1 MATHST
7 DDQAL
12 AAALAAARSEPEK
25 QDNWALAEQLAEIL
39 QRVDEVAAA
48 YREAL
53 AHDLSP
59 DAIERLGRRAAA
71 FHEAWLG
78 DDNASL
84 ARVLLR
90 VLAVQPGADWAF
102 SQLTAVYTLRER
114 WADLLALYDQ
124 TLIAPVGEARRVH
137 LLEEAANIAR
147 DFAGQADR
155 AVGYMQQLLAL
166 RPGDE
171 RLEASLER
179 LLERQSRWGDLVA
192 LWKRRIELQGREAT
206 AGLQARIAEAS
217 LDKLHDPAL
226 ALEEVR
232 TLLGDSPGDAEGSA
246 LLERLIL
253 MKSADAGVRAGALD
267 LLRTSFEEARRP
279 EEVIRVLGVAL
290 PLADAASAIA
300 LHREIGERLVAIDRS
315 ASAMEHY
322 VALLAL
328 APDAIDDQRRLRHL
342 AEATGEY
349 ILYVMGLQGAA
360 DVATDGERRVA
371 LLAEAG
377 DVQHLTLHDVAAAI
391 ELYTR
396 VLAERSVPAATALRV
411 ARVLDGLLEETG
423 RTAERLVVLERLGAL
438 EDAPARTQALGDAA
452 RLAESLGEP
461 ERALASWRARLGH
474 DGDDSEALEHAIRLL
489 ESLTRWA
496 ELVGVLRQRA
506 DGPVAPHQRRA
517 DLVRVAVLE
526 AQQLDDAASAITTWG
541 AIQREFGE
549 NSETVEALAELL
561 SRVTRWKDLAELLGR
576 AAGRETAA
584 VADLSTRLGDVF
596 RGQLGQTS
604 RAVACYDAA
613 LSADPS
619 HAGAR
624 AGLFAVL
631 DDAVARP
638 AAVELL
644 GKLHRK
650 REEWADLA
658 GIVEARLAGTDDP
671 RKQAEILRE
680 TATLQEQH
688 VKNPDAALGLLRR
701 AFARI
706 PRDRELERD
715 LVRLADQT
723 GDWRTAVDAYREAV
737 SSLVGEPRRSAE
749 LRLSEARILEHKL
762 SEPEPAL
769 VAYNAVLAI
778 EPGDPDAVR
787 GAVRTAARVGR
798 WDAVAAALVGQ
809 VAADEKLD
817 ASLLALI
824 ESQAAELG
832 GWEGL
837 TLALEAALRGARL
850 PANAAAFLTARVAV
864 WHRDHRGDAAAA
876 AAALQ
881 RSLTIQPGVL
891 ERLVMLA
898 ELQRSSPDAT
908 LIDTLLA
915 LDAQRED
922 NFDELYEASELALG
936 LDGDTPRARD
946 ILNRL
951 KDRAAA
957 LWNRGLSARGNRS
970 AEESVA
976 WGVQQLGRLHDQ
988 AGERREAADLLARSA
1003 TLPFAAETSQ
1013 AMRLR
1018 AAAIYGELGQRPV
1031 AINLYRGVLDER
1043 PDDLDTLRLLGAL
1056 LEAEERYPELLTL
1069 RHHELVRTDDPARK
1083 LELRLDIARVVGIVE
1098 QRGGR
1103 IEVLRRNLEEQPSHD
1118 PSLAALTEVLSA
1130 KASPDDL
1137 AGFLGQHAERLEAVG
1152 DKPRAVRLWSQ
1163 LATLAEQR
1171 LGDGERALEAHRRV
1185 VLLEPRH
1192 DALDALARLRMAR
1205 GEPAEAVPWL
1215 TQRLDK
1221 TPAGP
1226 ERTTVV
1232 LQLAEALLG
1241 ASRTERA
1248 IQVLARAVADEP
1260 GESRTRDQLLG
1271 LYRDAQAW
1279 EPLAA
1284 LLQVAAN
1291 NTDSRA
1297 QILAH
1302 LYEAAAIFR
1311 DKLGTLDRAIPVLE
1325 QLRRLVP
1332 DDRGVLQNLADALWS
1347 ANRHA
1352 DARVILEQLLA
1363 EFGRR
1368 RSSERAAVHTKL
1380 AALARG
1386 EGNRIEAL
1394 AQLELAT
1401 NMDMA
1406 NIPALQMLAE
1416 LSQESGDSAR
1426 AERSYRALL
1435 LAARRRT
1442 GEAGD
1447 DVLGISEALY
1457 ELHRLAAARKQE
1469 GPAAE
1474 LLESAIHTALQDDRE
1489 ARKLQRTLRLR
1500 GDAPLLIRVLRS
1512 RLSHGPEGEAKAEIL
1527 GDLADAL
1534 DTTGRADEALGL
1546 RLQAIQDA
1554 PGSASLHR
1562 AAAEQAARLGQ
1573 SQRYVDSLTALI
1585 ERARRKADSV
1595 IAADLLIRSAEIIE
1609 REFGDLERAAEMYGR
1624 VEAQGH
1630 RLVEAWMGL
1639 ARIAAARGDSARQVE
1654 LFERIQGAPDDAM
1667 SPELRARAAF
1677 GLAEIHLASPESR
1690 DAGVAAMRRALE
1702 TDPRYAVAEPILRRT
1717 LAAAPDHADLLALYE
1732 EVVREIGDK
1741 PQLLGFLER
1750 RAAVDHA
1757 DPAIAREATELAI
1770 ALSSESGEDERIDA
1784 LLARTLELAR
1794 EHSPSHEH
1802 AIWALLA
1809 LARRH
1814 QAAGDLGGAIAYL
1827 RDASAVAE
1835 PSQVHALGLELAT
1848 LAAAQPDKQSL
1859 AAELYEDLLA
1869 QDPSDRD
1876 VWQPLMDVYKRLED
1890 QSRLQQLVE
1899 STLQTLGDAKE
1910 RNTLRLE
1917 LVHSLL
1923 ANIGRETD
1931 AVRLLKD
1938 VLMEEPSHK
1947 EAEGLLASVFERT
1960 GYDSELV
1967 ELLNQQLLTAQE
1979 TKDAEGV
1986 VASAL
1991 RLGELHRRTQPDEAK
2006 SVYRAALEVAPES
2019 RELIE
2024 ALLSQL
2030 DPEHD
2035 TRERAEIT
2043 ERMLAVETGDAAVQ
2057 RTLDLASQWDK
2068 LGEPDS
2074 VARVLERGYKA
2085 APESEDL
2092 RARLESWYR
2101 QREDWASLATLL
2113 VESADRAIEPAE
2125 AVRLMREASE
2135 LYADQLSD
2143 AARAAEVLRK
2153 AVSVDPVNMDLLR
2166 ELVARLADTGEH
2178 QAAIDELTQAID
2190 WQPLDQSTLVE
2201 FLRRRA
2207 ELGMIV
2213 GAEAQAAADLER
2225 AYEVVGAELIPD
2237 LVDGL
2242 ERWRSAATRRSDRAG
2257 ERAATLRLVE
2267 ILGKEGAG
2275 EQARVALAEW
2285 VAREPADSQA
2295 LRMLMDMDRA
2305 AGNWEAVLASVS
2317 KLVAAETGPAQ
2328 IEAVLQL
2335 VEASE
2340 KVGRPEDA
2348 RAGLEVAHQAQP
2360 QNEAVRGRLKQIYE
2374 EEENY
2379 PALARIL
2386 IGEASGIA
2394 DESARFLM
2402 LRQAGEL
2409 LLDEDPTSA
2418 AEALKQALALKPSD
2432 QAVNLLLVEAYTAAK
2447 QQDNADAILDA
2458 AIDAMK
2464 GRRSPEL
2471 CVLQYR
2477 KAAVA
2482 ASAGNQEQ
2490 QLHWLKE
2497 AHNTDR
2503 NNGDV
2508 AVELAALA
2516 EKLEDYDLAIRVLRS
2531 IALMEAAPMSRAVA
2545 YLRQGYIAERRGDRQ
2560 KAVLWGRKALMEDPN
2575 CSEATEFLKQI
2586 GEL

>member
-12 AAALAAARSEPEK
+12 AAALAAARSDPEK

-102 SQLTAVYTLRER
+102 AQLTAVYTLRER
-114 WADLLALYDQ
+114 WTDLLALYDQ
-124 TLIAPVGEARRVH
+124 TLVAPIGEARRVQ

-166 RPGDE
+166 RPNDE

-192 LWKRRIELQGREAT
+192 LWKRRIELFGREAT

-217 LDKLHDPAL
+217 LDRLHNPAL

-232 TLLGDSPGDAEGSA
+232 TLLSDSPGDGEGSA
-246 LLERLIL
+246 LLERLL
-253 MKSADAGVRAGALD
+253 VMKSAEATVRVGALD

-290 PLADAASAIA
+290 PLAETAAAIA

-315 ASAMEHY
+315 VSAMEHY

-328 APDAIDDQRRLRHL
+328 APDAQDDQRRLRHL
-342 AEATGEY
+342 AEATGEF

-360 DVATDGERRVA
+360 DVASDGERRVA

-377 DVQHLTLHDVAAAI
+377 DVQHSTLHDTAAAI

-396 VLAERSVPAATALRV
+396 VLAEKAVPAATALRV
-411 ARVLDGLLEETG
+411 ARVLHRLLEETG
-423 RTAERLVVLERLGAL
+423 RSAERLVVLERLGAL
-438 EDAPARTQALGDAA
+438 EDGPTRTQALGDAA

-474 DGDDSEALEHAIRLL
+474 DGEDSEALAHAIRLL
-489 ESLTRWA
+489 EQLGRWA

-517 DLVRVAVLE
+517 DLTRVAVLE

-549 NSETVEALAELL
+549 NNETVEALAELL
-561 SRVTRWKDLAELLGR
+561 SRVTRWKELAELLGR
-576 AAGRETAA
+576 AAGRETAS
-584 VADLSTRLGDVF
+584 VADLSTRLGDVY
-596 RGQLGQTS
+596 RGQLGQST

-613 LSADPS
+613 LSADPA
-619 HAGAR
+619 HTGAR
-624 AGLFAVL
+624 AGLLAVL

-680 TATLQEQH
+680 TAALQEQH
-688 VKNPDAALGLLRR
+688 VRDPNAALGLLRR

-737 SSLVGEPRRSAE
+737 SALVGEPRRSAE

-762 SEPEPAL
+762 GEHEPAL

-798 WDAVAAALVGQ
+798 WDAVAVALVGQ
-809 VAADEKLD
+809 VAADDKLD
-817 ASLLALI
+817 TSLLTLI
-824 ESQAAELG
+824 ESQAGELG

-837 TLALEAALRGARL
+837 THALERVLRGARL
-850 PANAAAFLTARVAV
+850 PSGAHAFLTARVAL

-876 AAALQ
+876 SAALQ
-881 RSLTIQPGVL
+881 RSLAIQPGVL
-891 ERLVMLA
+891 ERLIMLA
-898 ELQRSSPDAT
+898 ELQRVAPDAS
-908 LIDTLLA
+908 LIETLLA

-957 LWNRGLSARGNRS
+957 LWNRGIPARGNHS

-988 AGERREAADLLARSA
+988 AGERRAAADLLARSA
-1003 TLPFAAETSQ
+1003 TLPFAPETSQ

-1018 AAAIYGELGQRPV
+1018 AAAIYGELGERTL

-1043 PDDLDTLRLLGAL
+1043 PDDLATLRLLGAL

-1069 RHHELVRTDDPARK
+1069 RHHELVRTDDPTRK

-1118 PSLAALTEVLSA
+1118 PSLAALTEVLAA
-1130 KASPDDL
+1130 KASPDEL
-1137 AGFLGQHAERLEAVG
+1137 AGFLGQHAERLEAVN
-1152 DKPRAVRLWSQ
+1152 DKPRAVRLWAQ
-1163 LATLAEQR
+1163 LAGLAEQR
-1171 LGDGERALEAHRRV
+1171 LGDVERALEAHRRV
-1185 VLLEPRH
+1185 VLLESRH

-1205 GEPAEAVPWL
+1205 HEPAEAVPWL

-1260 GESRTRDQLLG
+1260 SESRMRNQLLG

-1284 LLQVAAN
+1284 LLQVASAH
-1291 NTDSRA
+1291 TDQRA
-1297 QILAH
+1297 QIVAH
-1302 LYEAAAIFR
+1302 LYEAAAIYR
-1311 DKLGTLDRAIPVLE
+1311 DRLGTLDRAIPVLE

-1332 DDRGVLQNLADALWS
+1332 DDRGVLQTLADALWA

-1416 LSQESGDSAR
+1416 LSQESGDAAR

-1442 GEAGD
+1442 GEAAA

-1457 ELHRLAAARKQE
+1457 ELHRLATARKQE
-1469 GPAAE
+1469 GQAAE

-1512 RLSHGPEGEAKAEIL
+1512 RLSHGPEGEPKAEIL

-1534 DTTGRADEALGL
+1534 DTTGRAEEALGL
-1546 RLQAIQDA
+1546 RLQALQDA
-1554 PGSASLHR
+1554 PGSVSLHR
-1562 AAAEQAARLGQ
+1562 AASEQAARLGQ

-1595 IAADLLIRSAEIIE
+1595 IAADLLIRSAEIVE

-1702 TDPRYAVAEPILRRT
+1702 HDPRYSVAEPILRRT

-1750 RAAVDHA
+1750 RAAGDHA
-1757 DPAIAREATELAI
+1757 DPAIAREAAELAV
-1770 ALSSESGEDERIDA
+1770 ALGDDERAAA

-1794 EHSPSHEH
+1794 EHSDSHEH

-1814 QAAGDLGGAIAYL
+1814 QAAGDLGGAIAFL
-1827 RDASAVAE
+1827 RDASAVAV
-1835 PSQVHALGLELAT
+1835 PSQVHSLGLELAG

-1869 QDPSDRD
+1869 QDPSDRQ
-1876 VWQPLMDVYKRLED
+1876 VWLPLLDVYKRLED

-1899 STLQTLGDAKE
+1899 STLQTIGDAKE
-1910 RNTLRLE
+1910 RNVLRLE

-1938 VLMEEPSHK
+1938 MLMEEPSHK
-1947 EAEGLLASVFERT
+1947 EAERLLASVFERT

-1967 ELLNQQLLTAQE
+1967 DLLNQQLLTAQE
-1979 TKDAEGV
+1979 AKDVEGV

-2043 ERMLAVETGDAAVQ
+2043 ERMLAVETGEAAVQ
-2057 RTLDLASQWDK
+2057 RTLDLASQWVK
-2068 LGEPDS
+2068 LGEPEA

-2085 APESEDL
+2085 APESDEL

-2101 QREDWASLATLL
+2101 EREDWASLAALL
-2113 VESADRAIEPAE
+2113 VDSADRAIEPSD
-2125 AVRLMREASE
+2125 AVRLLREASE
-2135 LYADQLSD
+2135 LHADKLSD

-2153 AVSVDPVNMDLLR
+2153 AVSMDPVDMDLLR
-2166 ELVARLADTGEH
+2166 ELVNRLADTGEH

-2190 WQPLDQSTLVE
+2190 WQPLNQTTLVE

-2207 ELGMIV
+2207 DLGMIV
-2213 GAEAQAAADLER
+2213 GAEAQAAEDLER

-2237 LVDGL
+2237 LIDGL

-2285 VAREPADSQA
+2285 VAREPADTQA
-2295 LRMLMDMDRA
+2295 LRMLMDIDRA
-2305 AGNWEAVLASVS
+2305 AGNWEAVIASVT
-2317 KLVAAETGPAQ
+2317 KLVAAETGAAQ

-2335 VEASE
+2335 VEATE
-2340 KVGRPEDA
+2340 KVGRAEDA

-2386 IGEASGIA
+2386 IGEASGIE
-2394 DESARFLM
+2394 DENARFLM

-2409 LLDEDPTSA
+2409 LLDEDAASA

-2490 QLHWLKE
+2490 QMHWLKE

-2516 EKLEDYDLAIRVLRS
+2516 EKLEDFDLAIRVLRS

-2575 CSEATEFLKQI
+2575 CTEATDFLKQI

>member
-25 QDNWALAEQLAEIL
+25 NDHWALAEQLAEIL

-90 VLAVQPGADWAF
+90 VLAVQPGAEWAF
-102 SQLTAVYTLRER
+102 AQLTAVYTLRER
-114 WADLLALYDQ
+114 WTDLLAVYDQ
-124 TLIAPVGEARRVH
+124 TLVAPVGEARRVQ

-155 AVGYMQQLLAL
+155 AVGYMQQLLGL

-179 LLERQSRWGDLVA
+179 LLERQGRWGDLVA
-192 LWKRRIELQGREAT
+192 LWKRRIELLGREAT

-217 LDKLHDPAL
+217 LDRLHDPAL

-232 TLLGDSPGDAEGSA
+232 TLLQESAGDREGTA
-246 LLERLIL
+246 LLERLIVL
-253 MKSADAGVRAGALD
+253 KSADASVRAGALD
-267 LLRTSFEEARRP
+267 LLRSSFEDARRP

-290 PLADAASAIA
+290 PLADPAAAIA
-300 LHREIGERLVAIDRS
+300 LHREIGERLVAIDR
-315 ASAMEHY
+315 AVSAMEHY
-322 VALLAL
+322 VALLGL
-328 APDAIDDQRRLRHL
+328 APDAHDDQRRLRHL
-342 AEATGEY
+342 AETTGEFL
-349 ILYVMGLQGAA
+349 LYVLGLLGAA
-360 DVATDGERRVA
+360 DATRDRERRVA

-377 DVQHLTLHDVAAAI
+377 DVQHATLHDTAAAI

-396 VLAERSVPAATALRV
+396 VLAESAAPAATALRV
-411 ARVLDGLLEETG
+411 ARILDRLLEETG
-423 RTAERLVVLERLGAL
+423 RSAERLVVLERLGAL
-438 EDAPARTQALGDAA
+438 EDDAARSQVLGDAA
-452 RLAESLGEP
+452 RLAENLGEP
-461 ERALASWRARLGH
+461 ERALHSWRARLGH
-474 DGDDSEALEHAIRLL
+474 DGDDSEALSHAIRLL
-489 ESLTRWA
+489 EQLSRWA

-506 DGPVAPHQRRA
+506 NGPVAPHQRRA
-517 DLVRVAVLE
+517 DLARVAILE
-526 AQQLDDAASAITTWG
+526 AQQLDDAASAITTWL

-549 NSETVEALAELL
+549 NGETVEALAALL
-561 SRVTRWKDLAELLGR
+561 SRVTRWKDLADLLGR

-584 VADLSTRLGDVF
+584 LADLSTRLGDVY
-596 RGQLGQTS
+596 RGQLGQST

-613 LSADPS
+613 LSADPT

-624 AGLFAVL
+624 AGLLAVL
-631 DDAVARP
+631 EDAVARP

-644 GKLHRK
+644 GKLYRK
-650 REEWADLA
+650 REEWPDLA

-671 RKQAEILRE
+671 RKQADILRE
-680 TATLQEQH
+680 TAALQEQH
-688 VKNPDAALGLLRR
+688 VHDANAALALLRR

-723 GDWRTAVDAYREAV
+723 GDWRTAVEAYREAV

-749 LRLSEARILEHKL
+749 LRLSEARIHEHKL
-762 SEPEPAL
+762 GEPEPAL
-769 VAYNAVLAI
+769 LAYQAVLAI
-778 EPGDPDAVR
+778 EPGDPDAAR
-787 GAVRTAARVGR
+787 GAVRMAARVNR
-798 WDAVAAALVGQ
+798 WDAAAAALVGQ

-817 ASLLALI
+817 TSLLALL
-824 ESQAAELG
+824 ESQAGEHDGWQGITLSLETALG
-832 GWEGL
+832 
-837 TLALEAALRGARL
+837 RARL
-850 PANAAAFLTARVAV
+850 PAAPAALLTARVAL

-876 AAALQ
+876 MAALQ
-881 RSLTIQPGVL
+881 RSLAIEPGKL
-891 ERLVMLA
+891 ERLIQLA
-898 ELQRSSPDAT
+898 ELQRATPDAA

-936 LDGDTPRARD
+936 LDGDTPRSRE

-957 LWNRGLSARGNRS
+957 LWNRGLAARGRRS
-970 AEESVA
+970 PEESVA

-988 AGERREAADLLARSA
+988 AGERRQAADLLARSA

-1018 AAAIYGELGQRPV
+1018 AAAIYGELGARTL
-1031 AINLYRGVLDER
+1031 AIALYRGVLDER
-1043 PDDLDTLRLLGAL
+1043 PDDLATLRLLGAL

-1069 RHHELVRTDDPARK
+1069 RHHELARTSEPTRK
-1083 LELRLDIARVVGIVE
+1083 LELRLDIARLVGIVE

-1103 IEVLRRNLEEQPSHD
+1103 IEVLRRNLEEQPGHD

-1130 KASPDDL
+1130 KASPDEL

-1152 DKPRAVRLWSQ
+1152 DKPRAVRLWAQ

-1171 LGDGERALEAHRRV
+1171 LGDVERALEAHRRV
-1185 VLLEPRH
+1185 VVLEPRL

-1205 GEPAEAVPWL
+1205 SEPAEAVQWL

-1221 TPAGP
+1221 TTGP
-1226 ERTTVV
+1226 ERTPVV

-1241 ASRTERA
+1241 ASRSERA
-1248 IQVLARAVADEP
+1248 TQVLARAVADEP
-1260 GESRTRDQLLG
+1260 GESRTRDLLLK

-1284 LLQVAAN
+1284 LLQVAAAH
-1291 NTDSRA
+1291 TDQRA

-1302 LYEAAAIFR
+1302 LYEAAAIYR
-1311 DKLGTLDRAIPVLE
+1311 DRLGTLDRAIPVLE

-1332 DDRGVLQNLADALWS
+1332 DDRGVLQSLADALWA

-1442 GEAGD
+1442 VDANS

-1457 ELHRLAAARKQE
+1457 ELSRLAAARKQD
-1469 GPAAE
+1469 GQAAE

-1489 ARKLQRTLRLR
+1489 AGKLQRTLRLR

-1512 RLSHGPEGEAKAEIL
+1512 RLSHGPEGEVKAAIL
-1527 GDLADAL
+1527 GELADAL
-1534 DTTGRADEALGL
+1534 DTTGRAEEALGL
-1546 RLQAIQDA
+1546 RLQALQDA
-1554 PGSASLHR
+1554 PGSVNLHR

-1573 SQRYVDSLTALI
+1573 SQRYVDSLTALV
-1585 ERARRKADSV
+1585 ERARRKADSAV
-1595 IAADLLIRSAEIIE
+1595 AADLLIRSAEIVE

-1630 RLVEAWMGL
+1630 RVVEAWMGL

-1654 LFERIQGAPDDAM
+1654 LFERISSAPDDAM
-1667 SPELRARAAF
+1667 TPEVRARAAF
-1677 GLAEIHLASPESR
+1677 GLAEIHLAAPESR

-1702 TDPRYAVAEPILRRT
+1702 HDPRYSVAEPILRRT
-1717 LAAAPDHADLLALYE
+1717 LAAAPDHAELLALYE
-1732 EVVREIGDK
+1732 HVVREIGDK
-1741 PQLLGFLER
+1741 AQLLAFLER
-1750 RAAVDHA
+1750 RAAAEDA
-1757 DPAIAREATELAI
+1757 NPAVAREAAELAVETG
-1770 ALSSESGEDERIDA
+1770 ADDERVA
-1784 LLARTLELAR
+1784 SLLGRTLELSR
-1794 EHSPSHEH
+1794 ERGDGNEH

-1814 QAAGDLGGAIAYL
+1814 QAAGDLVGAIAYL
-1827 RDASAVAE
+1827 RDASGLAE
-1835 PSQVHALGLELAT
+1835 PSQVFSLGLELAG
-1848 LAAAQPDKQSL
+1848 LAAAQPDKLSL

-1869 QDPSDRD
+1869 QDPSNRE
-1876 VWQPLMDVYKRLED
+1876 VWLPLMDVYKRLED

-1899 STLQTLGDAKE
+1899 ATLQTLGDAKE

-1938 VLMEEPSHK
+1938 ILMEEPSHK
-1947 EAEGLLASVFERT
+1947 EAERLLASVFERT

-1967 ELLNQQLLTAQE
+1967 ELLGQQLLTAQE
-1979 TKDAEGV
+1979 AKDVDGV

-2006 SVYRAALEVAPES
+2006 SVYRAALEVAPEN

-2035 TRERAEIT
+2035 NRERAEIT
-2043 ERMLAVETGDAAVQ
+2043 ERLLAVETGDAAVQ
-2057 RTLDLASQWDK
+2057 RTLDLASQWVK
-2068 LGEPDS
+2068 LGEPES

-2085 APESEDL
+2085 APESDEL
-2092 RARLESWYR
+2092 RARLDSWYR
-2101 QREDWASLATLL
+2101 EREDWASLAALL
-2113 VESADRAIEPAE
+2113 VDSADRAIEPTD
-2125 AVRLMREASE
+2125 AVRLLREASE
-2135 LYADQLSD
+2135 LYADKLSD

-2153 AVSVDPVNMDLLR
+2153 ACGYDPIDMVLLR
-2166 ELVARLADTGEH
+2166 ELVNRLADTGEH

-2190 WQPLDQSTLVE
+2190 WQPLDQATLVE

-2213 GAEAQAAADLER
+2213 GNEAQAAQDLER
-2225 AYEVVGAELIPD
+2225 AYEVVGPELIPD

-2285 VAREPADSQA
+2285 VAREPGDTQA

-2305 AGNWEAVLASVS
+2305 AGRWEDVVASVT

-2335 VEASE
+2335 VEATG

-2386 IGEASGIA
+2386 IGEASGIE
-2394 DESARFLM
+2394 DEGARFLM

-2409 LLDEDPTSA
+2409 LLDEDAASA

-2575 CSEATEFLKQI
+2575 CTEATDFLKQI

>member
-124 TLIAPVGEARRVH
+124 TLVAPIGEARRVH

-166 RPGDE
+166 RPNDE

-192 LWKRRIELQGREAT
+192 LWKRRIELLGREAT

-232 TLLGDSPGDAEGSA
+232 TLLSDSPGDGEGSA
-246 LLERLIL
+246 LLERLIV
-253 MKSADAGVRAGALD
+253 MKSADPAVRAGALD
-267 LLRTSFEEARRP
+267 LLRSSFEEARRP

-290 PLADAASAIA
+290 PLADTPAAIA

-315 ASAMEHY
+315 VSAMEHY
-322 VALLAL
+322 VQLLAL
-328 APDAIDDQRRLRHL
+328 APDLVDDQRRLRHL
-342 AEATGEY
+342 AEATGEF

-360 DVATDGERRVA
+360 DVASDGERRVA

-377 DVQHLTLHDVAAAI
+377 DVQHATLHDTAAAI
-391 ELYTR
+391 DLYTR
-396 VLAERSVPAATALRV
+396 VLAEKAVPAATALRV
-411 ARVLDGLLEETG
+411 ARILDGLLEETG
-423 RTAERLVVLERLGAL
+423 RSAERLVVLERLGAL
-438 EDAPARTQALGDAA
+438 EDGPARTQALGDAA
-452 RLAESLGEP
+452 HLAESLGEP
-461 ERALASWRARLGH
+461 ERALTSWRARLGH
-474 DGDDSEALEHAIRLL
+474 DGEDSEALAHAIRLL
-489 ESLTRWA
+489 ESLGRWA

-517 DLVRVAVLE
+517 DLVRVATLE
-526 AQQLDDAASAITTWG
+526 STQLDDAASAITTWG

-584 VADLSTRLGDVF
+584 LADLSTRLGDVF
-596 RGQLGQTS
+596 RGQLGQTT

-613 LSADPS
+613 LSADPAHS
-619 HAGAR
+619 GAR
-624 AGLFAVL
+624 AGLLAVL

-650 REEWADLA
+650 REEWAELA

-688 VKNPDAALGLLRR
+688 VKDPNAALGLLRR

-762 SEPEPAL
+762 GEPEPAL
-769 VAYNAVLAI
+769 IAYNAVLAI

-787 GAVRTAARVGR
+787 GAVRTAARIQR

-837 TLALEAALRGARL
+837 TLALEKALRGARL
-850 PANAAAFLTARVAV
+850 PTAAAAFLTARVAL

-876 AAALQ
+876 TAAFQ
-881 RSLTIQPGVL
+881 RSLAIQPGDL
-891 ERLVMLA
+891 ERLIHLA
-898 ELQRSSPDAT
+898 ELQRAAPDAT

-936 LDGDTPRARD
+936 LDGDTARSRD

-957 LWNRGLSARGNRS
+957 LWNRGVAARGHRS

-1018 AAAIYGELGQRPV
+1018 AAAIYGELGQRPL

-1043 PDDLDTLRLLGAL
+1043 PDDLATLRLLGAL

-1069 RHHELVRTDDPARK
+1069 RHHELARTDDPARK
-1083 LELRLDIARVVGIVE
+1083 LELRLDIARIVGIVE

-1103 IEVLRRNLEEQPSHD
+1103 IEVLRRNLDEQPSHD
-1118 PSLAALTEVLSA
+1118 PSLAALTEVLAA
-1130 KASPDDL
+1130 KASPDEL
-1137 AGFLGQHAERLEAVG
+1137 AGFLGQHAERLETVG
-1152 DKPRAVRLWSQ
+1152 DKPRAVRLWAQ
-1163 LATLAEQR
+1163 LAALAETR
-1171 LGDGERALEAHRRV
+1171 LGDSERALEAHRRV

-1205 GEPAEAVPWL
+1205 NEPAEAVPWL

-1221 TPAGP
+1221 TPAG
-1226 ERTTVV
+1226 ERTPVV

-1241 ASRTERA
+1241 ANRTERA

-1260 GESRTRDQLLG
+1260 GEPRTRDQLLG

-1284 LLQVAAN
+1284 LLQVAAAH
-1291 NTDSRA
+1291 TDARA

-1332 DDRGVLQNLADALWS
+1332 DDRGVLQSLADALWA

-1442 GEAGD
+1442 GEAGTE
-1447 DVLGISEALY
+1447 VLGISEALY

-1469 GPAAE
+1469 GQAAE

-1534 DTTGRADEALGL
+1534 DTTGRGDEALGL

-1585 ERARRKADSV
+1585 ERARRKADTV

-1609 REFGDLERAAEMYGR
+1609 REFGDLDRAAEIYGR

-1677 GLAEIHLASPESR
+1677 GLAEIHLAAPESR

-1702 TDPRYAVAEPILRRT
+1702 HDPRYTVAEPILRRT
-1717 LAAAPDHADLLALYE
+1717 LAAAPDHAELLALYE

-1741 PQLLGFLER
+1741 AQLLAFLER

-1757 DPAIAREATELAI
+1757 DPALAREATELAVE
-1770 ALSSESGEDERIDA
+1770 AGDDERVA
-1784 LLARTLELAR
+1784 SLLARTLELAR
-1794 EHSPSHEH
+1794 EHSESHEH

-1814 QAAGDLGGAIAYL
+1814 QAAGDLAGAIAYL

-1835 PSQVHALGLELAT
+1835 PSQVHKLGLELAA
-1848 LAAAQPDKQSL
+1848 LAAAQPDKLSL

-1869 QDPSDRD
+1869 QDPSDRA
-1876 VWQPLMDVYKRLED
+1876 VWVPLLDVYKRLED

-1910 RNTLRLE
+1910 RNILRLE

-1979 TKDAEGV
+1979 TRDVAGV

-2043 ERMLAVETGDAAVQ
+2043 ERMLAIETGDAAVR

-2125 AVRLMREASE
+2125 AVRLLREGSE
-2135 LYADQLSD
+2135 LYADKLGD
-2143 AARAAEVLRK
+2143 AAKAAEVLRK

-2166 ELVARLADTGEH
+2166 ELVARLTDTGEH
-2178 QAAIDELTQAID
+2178 QAAIEELTQAID
-2190 WQPLDQSTLVE
+2190 WQPLDEATLVE

-2213 GAEAQAAADLER
+2213 GAEAQSAADLER

-2285 VAREPADSQA
+2285 VAREPGDTQA

-2305 AGNWEAVLASVS
+2305 GERWEDVIASVT

-2335 VEASE
+2335 VEATE

-2386 IGEASGIA
+2386 IGEASGIE
-2394 DESARFLM
+2394 DENARFLM

-2409 LLDEDPTSA
+2409 LLDEDAASA

-2482 ASAGNQEQ
+2482 ASAGNLEQ

-2516 EKLEDYDLAIRVLRS
+2516 EKLEDFDLAIRVLRS

-2575 CSEATEFLKQI
+2575 CTEATDFLKQI